1 MKVKKWSEIF
11 KPISLLNRLVLV
23 TPLMYFGI
31 LFENIRVNY
40 SNVPYWDDWDSRISM
55 NPKLHKV
62 SFGYIWQQHN
72 EHRIIFSKILFLLD
86 FVFFN
91 GNGFPLL
98 LLGVVIVLAI
108 YGLFLYYIL
117 KLSPILRKSQAKTIA
132 LASLIGIL
140 LFSTMQNEN
149 FLWAFQSGFFLAILL
164 PMIAINTG
172 YKYIQTHDKKYLVTS
187 LLISVCSMGTMASGL
202 LTSVCIV
209 LMFTIARVA
218 KKIIFISIAISL
230 LEFAT
235 YFSNY
240 TSPNSSPLS
249 VFFHHP
255 TFVVKYVILYL
266 SEPFTYIIH
275 GENHLIWLLVSLIYI
290 FTILRVLISMISKKV
305 PNIAS
310 SLVPLMVSIFVLLTA
325 MVSAGGRYQFGVSQ
339 ATASRYT
346 SMSLTGWCCILT
358 LMFESIRIRN
368 SSKYLLIPSIL
379 ALLLYNEQTGF
390 LTIKDNQRFDRTISA
405 LALELNI
412 KDNSQLKSI
421 YPDPARVMELAQ
433 VLITNN
439 QSVFGEPT
447 INQSKYYLGKKLDT
461 SSFQHCLGNV
471 DTSSNVTGDSKMR
484 ILVGWIYDKG
494 RADTPLKVL
503 SLDSTDTVTGYGLTG
518 MLRSDVSVA
527 ISAHA
532 QYSGFKMYSN
542 QNKIVKVI
550 GLKTNSSCF
559 INVDS

>member
-1 MKVKKWSEIF
+1 
-11 KPISLLNRLVLV
+11 
-23 TPLMYFGI
+23 MYFGI